1 MGCAVLQPTRCP
13 VTTPSTLNEDS
24 EAKAVTSCRNTQ
36 KIRMEG
42 LKMANNK
49 QIYITSTL
57 FFLAAQ
63 PRCCCFA
70 LSTAKDTVIKKTVQ
84 DTP

>member
-1 MGCAVLQPTRCP
+1 MRIAKQKQLQ
-13 VTTPSTLNEDS
+13 
-24 EAKAVTSCRNTQ
+24 AAAIHK
-36 KIRMEG
+36 KFRMEG

-49 QIYITSTL
+49 QMYITSTL
-57 FFLAAQ
+57 FFLAVQ
-63 PRCCCFA
+63 RRCCCFT

>member
-1 MGCAVLQPTRCP
+1 MRIAKQKQLQ
-13 VTTPSTLNEDS
+13 
-24 EAKAVTSCRNTQ
+24 AAAIHK

-57 FFLAAQ
+57 FFLAVQ
-63 PRCCCFA
+63 RRCCCFT